1 MPKPQIRVLCVD
13 DHRVVLE
20 GVAAMI
26 RRQAADMKVVASAV
40 TGEEAV
46 ALFER
51 HQPDVTLMD
60 LLLPGMSGLE
70 AIRQIRQHC
79 PNARIIVLTMFQ
91 GDDDIYRALQAG
103 AATYLLKDVL
113 TRDLV
118 RTIREVHARRCPIPP
133 AVAANLSA
141 HPDHAALS
149 PREVAVVELI
159 AQGRRNKE
167 IAGELGISVE
177 TTKVHVKKLLGKL
190 AVRDRA
196 AAVTVALRRGI
207 IHLR

>member
-1 MPKPQIRVLCVD
+1 MSKLQTRVLCVD

-20 GVAAMI
+20 GLASMI
-26 RRQAADMKVVASAV
+26 RRQPDMRVVASAS
-40 TGEEAV
+40 TGEQ
-46 ALFER
+46 ALAFFQE

-60 LLLPGMSGLE
+60 LQLPGMSGLE
-70 AIRQIRQHC
+70 TIRLIRHGW
-79 PNARIIVLTMFQ
+79 PGARIIVLTMFQ
-91 GDDDIYRALQAG
+91 GDEDIYRALQAG

-113 TRDLV
+113 TRDLI
-118 RTIREVHARRCPIPP
+118 RTIREVHAGRCPIPP
-133 AVAANLSA
+133 AVAEHLRA

-167 IAGELGISVE
+167 IARELGISVE

-190 AVRDRA
+190 AVSDRA

-207 IHLR
+207 IHLG

>member
-46 ALFER
+46 ASFER

-60 LLLPGMSGLE
+60 LQLPGISGLE
-70 AIRQIRQHC
+70 AIRQIRQLR

-91 GDDDIYRALQAG
+91 GDEDIYCALQAG

-118 RTIREVHARRCPIPP
+118 RTIREVHAGRCPIPP
-133 AVAANLSA
+133 AVAAHLSA

>member
-1 MPKPQIRVLCVD
+1 
-13 DHRVVLE
+13 
-20 GVAAMI
+20 
-26 RRQAADMKVVASAV
+26 
-40 TGEEAV
+40 
-46 ALFER
+46 
-51 HQPDVTLMD
+51 
-60 LLLPGMSGLE
+60 
-70 AIRQIRQHC
+70 
-79 PNARIIVLTMFQ
+79 MFQ
-91 GDDDIYRALQAG
+91 GDDDIYRALHAG

-118 RTIREVHARRCPIPP
+118 RTIREVHAGRCPIPP
-133 AVAANLSA
+133 AVAANLSV